1 MEVKSAATNR
11 TGLAALLA
19 LLLVTCG
26 LLPAPVVAQEVT
38 QQKLDRAVQLY
49 ADLNVE
55 AARPILLEILSP
67 TYQQKFTT
75 EQKVT
80 ALKYLGASY
89 AVLDKPDS
97 AITFFLAALDY
108 DPFTDLDPSK
118 FTATELAAFSQAKAR
133 IFKVAIKAIAP
144 RVVDPQHDTSAY
156 PFRFIT
162 THSGHLTVELINQ
175 RDTTRR
181 EILFDGTSEGLREI
195 RWTGVLNNGQLADSA
210 LYELRAIGRD
220 ATSQVPTTDRQLF
233 RVEYA
238 FEPLED
244 TLRAFTQSDL
254 LQERIPPSAPWL
266 DLAKGGFVAAA
277 SIAFPLLALD
287 RAQVSWVPHAS
298 ASISLG
304 LIGGVASFV
313 YRRAHPEIVTNV
325 RENARRQAER
335 ARFNAAVKI
344 RNRQRTDATKLIIL
358 PLTGVGR

>member
-11 TGLAALLA
+11 GRLAALLA
-19 LLLVTCG
+19 LLLV
-26 LLPAPVVAQEVT
+26 LFISPSPAAAQEVT

-89 AVLDKPDS
+89 AVLDKADS
-97 AITFFLAALDY
+97 AVTFFLAALDY

-118 FTATELAAFSQAKAR
+118 FTATELAAFGQAKAR
-133 IFKVAIKAIAP
+133 IFKIAIKGITP
-144 RVVDPQHDTSAY
+144 KVVDPKADSTAY

-181 EILFDGTSEGLREI
+181 EILFDGTNEGLREI
-195 RWTGVLNNGQLADSA
+195 RWTGIMNNGQLADSA

-220 ATSQVPTTDRQLF
+220 ATSQVPTTDRQMF

-238 FEPLED
+238 FQPLED
-244 TLRAFTQSDL
+244 TLRAFTQTDL
-254 LQERIPPSAPWL
+254 LQERIPSSAPWL
-266 DLAKGGFVAAA
+266 DLAKGSFVAAA
-277 SIAFPLLALD
+277 SIAFPMLALD
-287 RAQVSWVPHAS
+287 RAQVSWAPHAAS
-298 ASISLG
+298 AVALG
-304 LIGGVASFV
+304 LTGGIASFV
-313 YRRAHPEIVTNV
+313 YRRSHPEIVTNV

-344 RNRQRTDATKLIIL
+344 RNKQRTDATKLVIW